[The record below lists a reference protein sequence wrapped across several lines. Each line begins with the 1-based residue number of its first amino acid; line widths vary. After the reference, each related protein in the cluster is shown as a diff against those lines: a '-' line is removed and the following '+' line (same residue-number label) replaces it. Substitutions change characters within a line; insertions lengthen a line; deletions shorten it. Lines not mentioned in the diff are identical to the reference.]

1 MRGTEDTAN
10 SHYDILEQYK
20 VEKRG
25 GCRGSVYSTPPLYKN
40 SLATINYKRGPLFC

>member
-25 GCRGSVYSTPPLYKN
+25 GCRGSVYSTVICEKDFNIFSNDYFRC
-40 SLATINYKRGPLFC
+40 S

>member
-1 MRGTEDTAN
+1 MKSRMRENCTYGSVRGTEDTAN

-25 GCRGSVYSTPPLYKN
+25 GCRGSVYSTNGYV
-40 SLATINYKRGPLFC
+40 

>member
-1 MRGTEDTAN
+1 MRGTEDTAD

-25 GCRGSVYSTPPLYKN
+25 GCRGSVYSTIRIWIKNHLY
-40 SLATINYKRGPLFC
+40 GQ